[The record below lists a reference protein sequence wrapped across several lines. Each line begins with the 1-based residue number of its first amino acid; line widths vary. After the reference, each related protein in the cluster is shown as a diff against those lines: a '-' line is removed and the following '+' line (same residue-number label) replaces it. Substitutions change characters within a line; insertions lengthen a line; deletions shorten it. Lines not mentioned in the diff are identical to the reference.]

1 MTLFQ
6 VTVNPNRRFVLSD
19 WIERGD
25 ENDEDDLPT
34 KKMKAP
40 LTKGEE
46 NQNETR
52 RSFNLVAKM
61 DPEGEIEVHMSN
73 IKVYQTMPAGIGEH
87 SDS

>member
-34 KKMKAP
+34 KKMK
-40 LTKGEE
+40 GID
-46 NQNETR
+46 QGR
-52 RSFNLVAKM
+52 RSK
-61 DPEGEIEVHMSN
+61 
-73 IKVYQTMPAGIGEH
+73 
-87 SDS
+87 